1 MRATDF
7 DCAQC
12 IVLSARKVW
21 TVCEPAA
28 TCVYRTVRLPQLNR
42 VRPCSLVPGAPRT
55 EDYKSE
61 TPPHADGEEER
72 TIAWIKCMARGM
84 SADLQLLKAQR
95 PDLYEQ
101 VVQNGM
107 KASFALDST
116 GRTAFTKGLRP
127 LELGGFSSI
136 YNVREEFRLDSQS
149 ADAANVVLVADG
161 ALLCV

>member
-1 MRATDF
+1 M
-7 DCAQC
+7 
-12 IVLSARKVW
+12 
-21 TVCEPAA
+21 CEPAA
-28 TCVYRTVRLPQLNR
+28 NVYRTIRLLQLIR
-42 VRPCSLVPGAPRT
+42 ARPCSLVPSASRT

-61 TPPHADGEEER
+61 TLPHADGEEDR
-72 TIAWIKCMARGM
+72 TNTWIKCMARGM

-95 PDLYEQ
+95 PDLHEQ

-127 LELGGFSSI
+127 LELGGFNSI

-149 ADAANVVLVADG
+149 ADAGNVVLVADG